1 MEQVDRFRD
10 NAMKFTDAATMDHR
24 GITLAKTLAIFSS
37 LSQIYSFFF
46 SDGGSRHHKG
56 SDVVCAAGAVI
67 RAPFK
72 GRVRREVIPYGT
84 GVCVDNGFEFEST
97 DNMKWPGENYFDISI
112 KIT

>member
-1 MEQVDRFRD
+1 
-10 NAMKFTDAATMDHR
+10 MDHR
-24 GITLAKTLAIFSS
+24 GIMLAKPS
-37 LSQIYSFFF
+37 LYFHRFLKDIVIF